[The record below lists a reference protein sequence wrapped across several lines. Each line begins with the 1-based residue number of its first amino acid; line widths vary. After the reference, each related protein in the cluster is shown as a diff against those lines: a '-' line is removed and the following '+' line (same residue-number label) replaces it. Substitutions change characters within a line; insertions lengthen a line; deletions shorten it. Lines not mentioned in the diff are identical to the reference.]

1 MYLFIYAYYS
11 YVYIVRKYK
20 RYTEIFLQFY
30 TNNVSL
36 LSIVMLFMSR
46 TRKSFFA
53 LMILSL
59 AYRILR
65 S

>member
-11 YVYIVRKYK
+11 NVYIVRKYK
-20 RYTEIFLQFY
+20 RYTEILLQFY